1 MTETLIW
8 LPISAIAREYQ
19 KTPQMIR
26 NWVKSGFILEIGYAV
41 RRDVTGHF
49 IIGVPVH
56 LYANFTN
63 NQIQPVVNQTQSV

>member
-26 NWVKSGFILEIGYAV
+26 NWVRSGFILEIGYSV

-49 IIGVPVH
+49 IIGVPVS
-56 LYANFTN
+56 LYANFAN
-63 NQIQPVVNQTQSV
+63 KPIQPVVNQTQSL